1 LRGTVGSSLAGHVHA
16 QFGFGVLDQLS
27 ADVHRDAV
35 DGAGELERAG
45 VVVGDRGAGVSAAGK
60 RARIERE
67 RGGDGRFRVPGEGA
81 VDVELELAG
90 RALAVLHVRL
100 PGRLELEPER
110 VLAWRQD
117 DVGFHSVYGPADVVV
132 GVAELA
138 VLDEQGVSA
147 GRGAL

>member
-1 LRGTVGSSLAGHVHA
+1 LAGHVHA
-16 QFGFGVLDQLS
+16 QFCFGVVDQFS

-45 VVVGDRGAGVSAAGK
+45 VVVGDRGTGVGAAGQ

-90 RALAVLHVRL
+90 RALTVLQVWL
-100 PGRLELEPER
+100 SSRLELGIDRFAYR
-110 VLAWRQD
+110 VVD
-117 DVGFHSVYGPADVVV
+117 FGGF
-132 GVAELA
+132 
-138 VLDEQGVSA
+138 
-147 GRGAL
+147 RGECPS